1 MNDDETFQQ
10 TARQALNEADSHLD
24 GATRSRLRQ
33 ARAVAVER
41 ASRPRSRLHFVPAFA
56 YATIAAL
63 AIGVAF
69 TYLPERNNDAGE
81 TMTALTDLDLVL
93 SEEGLELDEDLE
105 FFQWLEP
112 NHAG

>member
-1 MNDDETFQQ
+1 MNDDETFQHA
-10 TARQALNEADSHLD
+10 ARQALNEADTHLD
-24 GATRSRLRQ
+24 GATLSRLRQ

-41 ASRPRSRLHFVPAFA
+41 AGRARSPLRFVPALA
-56 YATIAAL
+56 YATLAAL

-69 TYLPERNNDAGE
+69 TFMPARNIDTGE